1 MRAVSPGYEIFQF
14 VIGGG
19 RLGRSGMDLGLTP
32 ARGEAS
38 SESNLRG
45 DIVEALDELLSELE
59 TSIGN
64 CSMLSARAL
73 MLENWGGV
81 SVRYSTERNLPTP

>member
-1 MRAVSPGYEIFQF
+1 MK
-14 VIGGG
+14 GGG

-64 CSMLSARAL
+64 RNWLSARTL
-73 MLENWGGV
+73 VLENVVVYGKPSNYLRPPV
-81 SVRYSTERNLPTP
+81 PK

>member
-1 MRAVSPGYEIFQF
+1 M
-14 VIGGG
+14 
-19 RLGRSGMDLGLTP
+19 GRSGMDLGLTP

-64 CSMLSARAL
+64 RSWLSARAL
-73 MLENWGGV
+73 MLENWGGL